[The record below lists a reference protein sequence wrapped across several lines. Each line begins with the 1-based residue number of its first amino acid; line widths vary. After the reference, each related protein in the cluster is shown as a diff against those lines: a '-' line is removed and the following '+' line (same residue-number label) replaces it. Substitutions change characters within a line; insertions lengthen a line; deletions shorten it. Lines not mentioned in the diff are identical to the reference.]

1 MEGIST
7 TQANL
12 AYQQS
17 QSQVPSMPGKDASY
31 AQMKKVAQDF
41 EAFFLA
47 QAFEPMFASIEPAE
61 PFGGGPGQDI
71 WRSMQTQEY
80 GKAIAQQGGIGLA
93 DHVLEQ
99 MIRMQEVD

>member
-1 MEGIST
+1 MESVTGI
-7 TQANL
+7 QATL

-17 QSQVPSMPGKDASY
+17 QSKAPAMPGKDASY
-31 AQMKKVAQDF
+31 GEMKKLAQEF

-47 QAFEPMFASIEPAE
+47 QAFEPMFADIKPAE

-80 GKAIAQQGGIGLA
+80 GKAIAQQGGIGIA
-93 DHVLEQ
+93 DQVLEQ
-99 MIRMQEVD
+99 MIRMQEVN